1 MTSRPIRPEGIAST
15 VANYAHAVL
24 SETSGQILHTA
35 AVVPVL
41 PDGTVPEGLA
51 EQASTV
57 WANILAI
64 LFEASMGPANVV
76 SITTYVIGIGDSG
89 RRTLSSSLILEQ
101 TGEEFRGRV
110 MGVYAMNFGLIPL
123 GALPLGFI
131 AALFDVRIAFA
142 IAGGTLFV
150 AMVGFATLTNRIRQ
164 L

>member
-1 MTSRPIRPEGIAST
+1 MPSRPIRPEGIASP

-51 EQASTV
+51 EQAATV

-76 SITTYVIGIGDSG
+76 SITTYVVPGQDLGVVMAERDRALEGRLAASTLVVVPELAQPAGKVEVAVIAIG
-89 RRTLSSSLILEQ
+89 
-101 TGEEFRGRV
+101 
-110 MGVYAMNFGLIPL
+110 
-123 GALPLGFI
+123 
-131 AALFDVRIAFA
+131 
-142 IAGGTLFV
+142 
-150 AMVGFATLTNRIRQ
+150 
-164 L
+164 